1 MMNSLMKAIAST
13 LLLWSPM
20 LVAVS
25 TLAYPETTQSSTD
38 KEFVGTINHT
48 LSVRIKL
55 SQAGTV
61 LSGSY
66 AYEKIGK
73 SLRLKGAM
81 DGDVE
86 FHLEEFDDAG
96 NKTGK
101 FEGKFVTPDWIEG
114 SWSSTRGKK
123 EIPFSAFVIDG
134 KQVPAASPDDKI
146 SGQYKRVIEGRFDK
160 NSVTLNVWLLK
171 QGSVRIQGDATWIGN
186 VKTGNVNLGEVDDI
200 FASEGDKFSNN
211 RTGGDSCSFTVAFG
225 AGSVTVSDGFM
236 NCGGIN
242 VTFDGKYRK
251 IGPPKP

>member
-38 KEFVGTINHT
+38 REFVGTINHT

-55 SQAGTV
+55 TQAGTV

-66 AYEKIGK
+66 VYEKIGK

-81 DGDVE
+81 DGEVE
-86 FHLEEFDDAG
+86 FH
-96 NKTGK
+96 T
-101 FEGKFVTPDWIEG
+101 
-114 SWSSTRGKK
+114 
-123 EIPFSAFVIDG
+123 
-134 KQVPAASPDDKI
+134 
-146 SGQYKRVIEGRFDK
+146 
-160 NSVTLNVWLLK
+160 
-171 QGSVRIQGDATWIGN
+171 
-186 VKTGNVNLGEVDDI
+186 
-200 FASEGDKFSNN
+200 
-211 RTGGDSCSFTVAFG
+211 
-225 AGSVTVSDGFM
+225 M

-242 VTFDGKYRK
+242 VTFDGTYRK